1 MSEKIL
7 GKDLI
12 YDWNR
17 RKKFKFRHKTN
28 LELDDETLR
37 DGLQSPSITD
47 PTITEKIRLIE
58 LMERL
63 GIDSADLGLP
73 GAGPR
78 ARADIVAMA
87 RHIEINKMKIRPNC
101 AVRTVRADI
110 TPLIDISQKVGY
122 PIEACTFIGSSPIR
136 QFAEGW
142 TLDKM
147 VEFTEDSVSYATEN
161 GLPVMYVTEDTT
173 RADPETLTTLF
184 KAAIGAGAKRICI
197 CDTVGHATP
206 IGVYYLIK
214 FARKVIGGIDPTVKI
229 DWHGHSDRG
238 LAIPNTMAA
247 IAQGVDR
254 VHATAL
260 GIGERVGNTPMD
272 LLLVNMRLERI
283 YKRDLTMLAE
293 YCKLAA
299 EACDVEI
306 PPNYPV
312 MGCDAFRTGTGVHAA
327 AIIKAH
333 KKGDDWLADRVYSGV
348 PAGMF
353 GLRQIIEIGFMS
365 GVSNIVYYLKVRGI
379 EPDEKLID
387 EIFRAAKQHNRILT
401 DEEIAELIKFKSYE
415 SSDMPL
421 DTISEWDKEITGDDN
436 GRKKKKKKKK
446 DKSVYD
452 IRSEQKKKK
461 KKKKDKSE
469 RKKIKIKKD

>member
-1 MSEKIL
+1 MSDKIL

-12 YDWNR
+12 YDWNQ
-17 RKKFKFRHKTN
+17 RKKFKFRHKKN

-47 PTITEKIRLIE
+47 PTISEKIRLLE
-58 LMERL
+58 LMEQL
-63 GIDSADLGLP
+63 KIDSADLGLP

-87 RHIEINKMKIRPNC
+87 QHIEKNKMKIRPNC

-136 QFAEGW
+136 QYAEGW
-142 TLDKM
+142 TLDQM

-173 RADPETLTTLF
+173 RADPEVLTRLF
-184 KAAIGAGAKRICI
+184 KTAIDAGAKRICI

-206 IGVYYLIK
+206 IGVYYLMK
-214 FARKVIGGIDPTVKI
+214 FARKVIQEIDPSVKI

-283 YKRDLTMLAE
+283 CKRDLTMLAE
-293 YCKLAA
+293 YCRLAS
-299 EACDVEI
+299 EACDAVI

-312 MGCDAFRTGTGVHAA
+312 MGRDAFRTGTGVHAA
-327 AIIKAH
+327 AIIKAQ
-333 KKGDDWLADRVYSGV
+333 KKGDNWLADRVYSGV

-353 GLRQIIEIGFMS
+353 GLKQIIEIGFMS

-387 EIFRAAKQHNRILT
+387 EVFRAAKQHNRILT

-415 SSDMPL
+415 TTAMPL
-421 DTISEWDKEITGDDN
+421 DTFRDWDKEISADDN
-436 GRKKKKKKKK
+436 GREKKKKKK
-446 DKSVYD
+446 DKSSPEA
-452 IRSEQKKKK
+452 RSEKKRDKADRRK
-461 KKKKDKSE
+461 IKTKKD
-469 RKKIKIKKD
+469 